1 MIQILS
7 GTISS
12 GSVILVEIAIII
24 VFGLL
29 LGQLAEYLNIPDVT
43 GYLVAG
49 LILGPVANLFGLEI
63 LNESNFDSYNLL
75 SNIALGFIAFQVGNE
90 LWIGKLKKTGIKI
103 IIITLFQAILTVIFV
118 VALLLIFNQP
128 LPLALTLGAISAATA
143 PAPIMM
149 IVKKYKTKGELTNSI
164 LPVVGLGGAVAV
176 MILTIFLPISVS
188 LLNSEGSL
196 EISKII
202 SSPLNEIGDSILIG
216 VILGIIT
223 GFSLQII
230 SKDFEREQKNLDLVI
245 VTIFLSTGLSIYFN
259 ASPILT
265 AMVAGTVT
273 TNMINKKVYRLE
285 ENTINKFIPPLMI
298 LFFTVAGA
306 EISFDVIYDAGIIAL
321 IYIIG
326 RFLGK
331 FSGSFIGCKITK
343 SSKVVE
349 KYLWI
354 SLLPQSGVAIGL
366 ASAAYISLVNVAPD
380 TALIIK
386 NVTLGSV
393 LLFELFGPYLVR
405 KNLIQTGEV
414 RARRLLKKKDWY

>member
-1 MIQILS
+1 M
-7 GTISS
+7 
-12 GSVILVEIAIII
+12 
-24 VFGLL
+24 
-29 LGQLAEYLNIPDVT
+29 
-43 GYLVAG
+43 
-49 LILGPVANLFGLEI
+49 
-63 LNESNFDSYNLL
+63 
-75 SNIALGFIAFQVGNE
+75 
-90 LWIGKLKKTGIKI
+90 
-103 IIITLFQAILTVIFV
+103 
-118 VALLLIFNQP
+118 
-128 LPLALTLGAISAATA
+128 TLGAISAATA

-331 FSGSFIGCKITK
+331 FIGSFFGCKITK

-414 RARRLLKKKDWY
+414 RARRLLKKKRLILINHFFWSGRGESNPHFMLGKHV